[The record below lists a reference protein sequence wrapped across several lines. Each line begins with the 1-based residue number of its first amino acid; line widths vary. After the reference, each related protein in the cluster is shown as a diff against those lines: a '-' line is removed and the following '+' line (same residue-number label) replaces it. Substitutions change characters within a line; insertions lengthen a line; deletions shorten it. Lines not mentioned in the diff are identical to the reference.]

1 MAALLPPAIAAA
13 LAEEIPKIFEDALNR
28 ARDGGPSTIKDG
40 EPTSIVGQL
49 GQASARSACRRYGAN
64 PDSFPS
70 GRVQRIEAACRP
82 YLDTISSGKGPTFR
96 TLFQGGQCDE
106 NYTAQVQTTRTD
118 LGTSE
123 TSPDVSIRG
132 PMAIRAR
139 KVDESTFA
147 IEINTRAW
155 WFSSASQPET
165 GAQIWRTYSTI
176 TVVSGTSVRV
186 VLLGLQSL
194 NPGITDDCGNPD
206 PTTEPGIGIPDPTGP
221 SFRFNPSADIDI
233 PIGIEINPD
242 GTIAVDIGTGPIT
255 IDPFPGG
262 GGGGGGEDAPGDV
275 GEPDEEAAQDA
286 DGDGNAS
293 GCAGEN
299 QTIGGLKIDIVTVPT
314 KANTYSPG
322 IFRGAAYIWMGV
334 EGNLDQ
340 DFGGS
345 MLRSGQFFLPEKDN
359 LTCWEVQANIG
370 FKLRVTPYYKTEE
383 ETA

>member
-13 LAEEIPKIFEDALNR
+13 LAEELPKVFEDALNR

-82 YLDTISSGKGPTFR
+82 YLDGISSGKGPTFR
-96 TLFQGGQCDE
+96 TLFQGGQCPQE
-106 NYTAQVQTTRTD
+106 YTGNMVITRMDDGFAT
-118 LGTSE
+118 
-123 TSPDVSIRG
+123 TSPLLIILGPFDV
-132 PMAIRAR
+132 RAR
-139 KVDESTFA
+139 RVDQNVHA
-147 IEINTRAW
+147 IEINTRKW
-155 WFSSASQPET
+155 RFSGANNFAS
-165 GAQIWRTYSTI
+165 GAQIWRAYSTV
-176 TVVSGTSVRV
+176 TTLPNVAVRAT
-186 VLLGLQSL
+186 LANILIQP
-194 NPGITDDCGNPD
+194 PGAPDNCGNPP
-206 PTTEPGIGIPDPTGP
+206 PTTEPGAGIPDTTGP
-221 SFRFNPSADIDI
+221 TFRFNPSADIDI
-233 PIGIEINPD
+233 PITVEINPD
-242 GTIAVDIGTGPIT
+242 GTIDVDIGTGPIT
-255 IDPFPGG
+255 IDPFPEGG
-262 GGGGGGEDAPGDV
+262 SGGGGEDAPGDV
-275 GEPDEEAAQDA
+275 GEPDEDAAQDA

-299 QTIGGLKIDIVTVPT
+299 QTLGGLKIDIVTAPP

-334 EGNLDQ
+334 EDNLDQ

-383 ETA
+383 APE